1 MPGREPLSAGGERRR
16 RVPLQVRTRL
26 VLVAILLLVCFG
38 GPLVTSALSQTSG
51 GTPVTMGQRV
61 GDSESPFGDNSRD
74 PVQEE
79 KRLRMLNADR
89 QKTMVRD
96 AEKLLRLA
104 TELKAEIEKDEP
116 TSLTLE
122 EMHKWAEIEKLAHS
136 VKEKM
141 STSVRMTST
150 FPVMS
155 PGQFPK

>member
-1 MPGREPLSAGGERRR
+1 
-16 RVPLQVRTRL
+16 
-26 VLVAILLLVCFG
+26 
-38 GPLVTSALSQTSG
+38 
-51 GTPVTMGQRV
+51 
-61 GDSESPFGDNSRD
+61 
-74 PVQEE
+74 
-79 KRLRMLNADR
+79 MLNADR